1 MVWNQARF
9 DGTSNISRMRRQKL
23 PDSHGHQLVFQLVER
38 WHIIFLTWHNPLCV
52 LTPEDTSAYNLY
64 SKYFHNCLLSYI
76 PDYFPIGI
84 KTIFTM
90 DLNGTSTR
98 LFEPIGYDAIDGR
111 IEKVCRGECSD
122 QSSSLEGMIG
132 SFCQVIGV
140 WLVKVHEAADK
151 SITPTTTP
159 SDQQPDLTHV
169 IGIIHPA
176 MINDDNP
183 NQGSSSGLP
192 IQEENDYHL
201 IDWFPDPVDP
211 PIDFK
216 NLLKDDIIKTLVT
229 NYQNWEGGI

>member
-23 PDSHGHQLVFQLVER
+23 PVYTR
-38 WHIIFLTWHNPLCV
+38 
-52 LTPEDTSAYNLY
+52 DTSAYNLY

-98 LFEPIGYDAIDGR
+98 LFEPSPNYPHSSLIQQLATLGLL
-111 IEKVCRGECSD
+111 KGECSD

-176 MINDDNP
+176 M
-183 NQGSSSGLP
+183 SR
-192 IQEENDYHL
+192 
-201 IDWFPDPVDP
+201 F
-211 PIDFK
+211 
-216 NLLKDDIIKTLVT
+216 
-229 NYQNWEGGI
+229 